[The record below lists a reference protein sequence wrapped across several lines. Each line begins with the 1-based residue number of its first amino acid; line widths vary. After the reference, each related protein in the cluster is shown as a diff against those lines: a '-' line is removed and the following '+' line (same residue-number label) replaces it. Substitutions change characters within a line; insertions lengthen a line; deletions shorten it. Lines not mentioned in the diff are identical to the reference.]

1 MTSLDRLRDALNALE
16 DALGV
21 AGVALED
28 AAQASDPD
36 DVRGLLKAF
45 GISRRGVCQRLIW
58 IKEQGELLR
67 WHQGDAPSP
76 LAHDPA
82 HESHPAEAETQ
93 IWQALS
99 GS

>member
-36 DVRGLLKAF
+36 DVRTLLRAF
-45 GISRRGVCQRLIW
+45 GISRRGACQRLIW

-67 WHQGDAPSP
+67 WHQGEGPCASAQHPEQDTRELDVSNAFIENT
-76 LAHDPA
+76 PA
-82 HESHPAEAETQ
+82 
-93 IWQALS
+93 
-99 GS
+99 